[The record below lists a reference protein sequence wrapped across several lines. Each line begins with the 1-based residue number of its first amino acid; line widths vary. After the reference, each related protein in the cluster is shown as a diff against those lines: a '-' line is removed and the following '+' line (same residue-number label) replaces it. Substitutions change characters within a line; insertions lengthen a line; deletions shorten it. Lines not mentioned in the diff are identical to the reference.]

1 MTNTLDLSRFVRR
14 IKHVEPITE
23 FGVVEKVVGNTIEAH
38 GPNVTMGCVCWL
50 ENQGRRIPVEVVGFT
65 DGKVIA
71 MPLGKIDGV
80 RQGDIL
86 VASGRTASIG
96 MSEQLQGRV
105 LDGLGRPFDG
115 APLPLV

>member
-1 MTNTLDLSRFVRR
+1 HRYRSNTSGRPCRHSSRCDQPCPLRRIMLDLSKFHER

-23 FGVVEKVVGNTIEAH
+23 FGTVEKVVGNTIESH

-71 MPLGKIDGV
+71 MPL
-80 RQGDIL
+80 
-86 VASGRTASIG
+86 
-96 MSEQLQGRV
+96 
-105 LDGLGRPFDG
+105 
-115 APLPLV
+115 